1 MRKALEGEG
10 DSMSARESEGVF
22 DITHRGQTRE
32 RKLTDDQKP
41 CRGHTHTRLHCKEL
55 GKQIA

>member
-32 RKLTDDQKP
+32 RKLTDDRSVIDGNVLKI
-41 CRGHTHTRLHCKEL
+41 GLIHSEFT
-55 GKQIA
+55 